1 MGFPQPKN
9 RHLEP
14 QVIELELGGMKTLS
28 RG

>member
-14 QVIELELGGMKTLS
+14 QVTELELGGMKTLS